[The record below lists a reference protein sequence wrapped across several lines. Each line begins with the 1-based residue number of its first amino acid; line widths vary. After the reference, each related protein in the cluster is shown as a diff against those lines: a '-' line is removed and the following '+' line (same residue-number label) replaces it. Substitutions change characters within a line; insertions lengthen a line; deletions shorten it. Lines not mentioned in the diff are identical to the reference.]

1 MITGTARAPSP
12 IRNKGVKKDIS
23 VHWRM
28 ANGDCGFRDRRLE
41 IEIGDWRL
49 AVGDW
54 RSYPQSTLSIRQ
66 LARWAVRNLN
76 LKSPVSIDNPHSKKS
91 VVFSLQSAIR

>member
-1 MITGTARAPSP
+1 
-12 IRNKGVKKDIS
+12 
-23 VHWRM
+23 M
-28 ANGDCGFRDRRLE
+28 AIGDCGFRDRRLE

-49 AVGDW
+49 AIGDWRLAIGDW

-66 LARWAVRNLN
+66 LAQWAVRNLN

>member
-1 MITGTARAPSP
+1 MITGTATAPSP

-23 VHWRM
+23 VHCRM

-49 AVGDW
+49 AIGAHIHNPPCPF
-54 RSYPQSTLSIRQ
+54 RL

-91 VVFSLQSAIR
+91 IVFSLQSAIR